1 MSRIAIVRIS
11 CITHSGERR
20 RRVKTEKIY
29 SAGID
34 IGTSTTKMVVSRFLL
49 KNVAGVTHVPRIEI
63 IEKTVLH
70 QSPIIKTPFLNK
82 DMIDMKKIEE
92 FIFQQYQ
99 LAQIAPADISTG
111 AIIITGESATKEN
124 AREVVHTI
132 ADDAGHFLVAT
143 AGPDLEG
150 IIAAKG
156 AGTLQQSKNSA
167 KVIANIDIGGG
178 TANIAVMQFGEV
190 IGTCTLHVGGR
201 LIEFQDGKI
210 QSISP
215 PLLRLMEKWP
225 QPLAVGDAADDAR
238 VSQCVEEMVKTL
250 SMILHGQCQ
259 DEGHPLLLGHLP
271 NWHKPVD
278 AIVFSGG
285 VASCIYEHDCT
296 QRQYDDI
303 GEKLAKMLLQH
314 EQLQS
319 FLWFQPKETARATVT
334 GAGTQ
339 TTEISGATIQV
350 DAEVLP
356 LKNVPVFNCH
366 IDASIDFHTT
376 VKTAVER
383 ADDLFSIQD
392 NRSPFALYFSELPYL
407 SFQDVH
413 ALCEAILQHLA
424 TKCSK
429 AIPIIIVIQSDYA
442 KIIGQTIQAINP
454 TVPILCID
462 QIKVDTGD
470 YIDIGE
476 VLPSGVVP
484 VVVKTLAFH
493 SK

>member
-1 MSRIAIVRIS
+1 MR
-11 CITHSGERR
+11 
-20 RRVKTEKIY
+20 TEKIY

-34 IGTSTTKMVVSRFLL
+34 IGTSTTKMVVSSFLL
-49 KNVAGVTHVPRIEI
+49 KNVAGVTHVPRVEI

-70 QSPIIKTPFLNK
+70 QSPIIKTPFINH
-82 DMIDMKKIEE
+82 DMIDMKQIEQ
-92 FIFQQYQ
+92 FIFQQYH
-99 LAQIAPADISTG
+99 LAQISPADISTG

-124 AREVVHTI
+124 ASEVVHAI
-132 ADDAGHFLVAT
+132 ADSAGHFLVAT

-156 AGTLQQSKNSA
+156 AGTVQQSKNTA

-201 LIEFQDGKI
+201 LIEFYDGKI

-215 PLLRLMEKWP
+215 PLKKLMQKWSN
-225 QPLAVGDAADDAR
+225 PLQIGDFAEDERIAHLI
-238 VSQCVEEMVKTL
+238 QEMVHFLVQVL
-250 SMILHGQCQ
+250 SGQKI
-259 DEGHPLLLGHLP
+259 DGEHPLLLGHLP

-285 VASCIYEHDCT
+285 VASCIYHHDCSL
-296 QRQYDDI
+296 RQYDDI
-303 GEKLAKMLLQH
+303 GEKLATMLLQH
-314 EQLQS
+314 AQLQS
-319 FLWFQPKETARATVT
+319 FLWLQPQETARATVT

-350 DAEVLP
+350 DAHVLP
-356 LKNVPVFNCH
+356 LKNIPVFNCH
-366 IDASIDFHTT
+366 MNLASNGFDHM
-376 VKTAVER
+376 VKTAVDK
-383 ADDLFSIQD
+383 ADALFSIEH
-392 NRSPFALYFSELPYL
+392 NRSPFALYFSDLPYL

-413 ALCEAILQHLA
+413 TLCEAILQHLG
-424 TKCSK
+424 TRGSK
-429 AIPIIIVIQSDYA
+429 GIPIIIVIQSDYA
-442 KIIGQTIQAINP
+442 KVIGQTIQAINP

-462 QIKVDTGD
+462 QIKVETGD

>member
-1 MSRIAIVRIS
+1 L
-11 CITHSGERR
+11 
-20 RRVKTEKIY
+20 KTEKIY

-34 IGTSTTKMVVSRFLL
+34 IGTSTTKMVVSSFLL
-49 KNVAGVTHVPRIEI
+49 KNVAGITHVPRIEI
-63 IEKTVLH
+63 IEKKVLH
-70 QSPIIKTPFLNK
+70 QSPIIKTPFINHEI
-82 DMIDMKKIEE
+82 IDMAKIEQ

-99 LAQIAPADISTG
+99 LAQISPAEISTG

-124 AREVVHTI
+124 ASEVIHAI
-132 ADDAGHFLVAT
+132 SDSAGHFLVAT

-156 AGTLQQSKNSA
+156 AGTVQQSKNTA

-201 LIEFQDGKI
+201 LIEFHNGKI

-215 PLLRLMEKWP
+215 PIRKLMEKWSY
-225 QPLAVGDAADDAR
+225 PLQLGDSASDTR
-238 VSQCVEEMVKTL
+238 VAQLIQELVSTLVKTL
-250 SMILHGQCQ
+250 NGQLT
-259 DEGHPLLLGHLP
+259 DEHHPLLLGHLP
-271 NWHKPVD
+271 NWVKPVD

-285 VASCIYEHDCT
+285 VASCIYENDCT

-303 GEKLAKMLLQH
+303 GESLAKMLVQH

-319 FLWFQPKETARATVT
+319 FLWLQPEETARATVT
-334 GAGTQ
+334 GAGMQ

-350 DAEVLP
+350 DEDVLP

-366 IDASIDFHTT
+366 MNTATKAFDET
-376 VKTAVER
+376 VKMAVER
-383 ADDLFSIQD
+383 ADALFSTQG

-407 SFQDVH
+407 SFHDVH
-413 ALCEAILQHLA
+413 ALGEAILQHLA
-424 TKCSK
+424 TRCSK
-429 AIPIIIVIQSDYA
+429 EIPIIIVIQSDYA
-442 KIIGQTIQAINP
+442 KIIGQTIQAIHS
-454 TVPILCID
+454 TVPIICID
-462 QIKVDTGD
+462 QIKVETGD

>member
-1 MSRIAIVRIS
+1 VAKR
-11 CITHSGERR
+11 EDQL
-20 RRVKTEKIY
+20 KTEKIY

-34 IGTSTTKMVVSRFLL
+34 IGTSTTKMVISSLLL

-70 QSPIIKTPFLNK
+70 QSPIIKTPFLNE
-82 DMIDMKKIEE
+82 DIIDMKEIQH

-99 LAQIAPADISTG
+99 LAQIAPSEISTG

-124 AREVVHTI
+124 ASEVVHAI
-132 ADDAGHFLVAT
+132 ADTAGHFLVAT

-156 AGTLQQSKNSA
+156 AGTVQLSKNTG

-201 LIEFQDGKI
+201 LMEFHNGKVH
-210 QSISP
+210 SISP
-215 PLLRLMEKWP
+215 PLMKLMMNCSN
-225 QPLAVGDAADDAR
+225 PLQVGDLADDTR
-238 VSQCVEEMVKTL
+238 IEQLITEMVSVLAKTL
-250 SMILHGQCQ
+250 SGQGIDAQ
-259 DEGHPLLLGHLP
+259 HPLLLGHVP
-271 NWHKPVD
+271 NWQKPVE

-285 VASCIYEHDCT
+285 VASCIYNDDCT
-296 QRQYDDI
+296 LRQYDDI
-303 GEKLAKMLLQH
+303 GEKLANMLQQH

-319 FLWFQPKETARATVT
+319 FLWLKPQETTRATVT

-339 TTEISGATIQV
+339 TTDISGATIQV

-356 LKNVPVFNCH
+356 LKNIPVFHCP
-366 IDASIDFHTT
+366 IDLAARAFDHM
-376 VKTAVER
+376 VKTAVDR
-383 ADDLFSIQD
+383 ADALFSIED
-392 NRSPFALYFSELPYL
+392 KRSPFALYFSALPYL

-413 ALCEAILQHLA
+413 ALCDAILHYLG
-424 TKCSK
+424 TRSSRNM
-429 AIPIIIVIQSDYA
+429 PIIIIIQSDYA

-454 TVPILCID
+454 SVPILCID
-462 QIKVDTGD
+462 QIKVETGD

>member
-1 MSRIAIVRIS
+1 M
-11 CITHSGERR
+11 
-20 RRVKTEKIY
+20 KTEKIY

-34 IGTSTTKMVVSRFLL
+34 IGTSTTKMVVSSFLL
-49 KNVAGVTHVPRIEI
+49 KNVAGITHVPRIEI
-63 IEKTVLH
+63 IEKKVLH
-70 QSPIIKTPFLNK
+70 QSPIIKTPFINHEI
-82 DMIDMKKIEE
+82 IDMAKIEQ

-99 LAQIAPADISTG
+99 LAQISPAEISTG

-124 AREVVHTI
+124 ASEVIHAI
-132 ADDAGHFLVAT
+132 SDSAGHFLVAT

-156 AGTLQQSKNSA
+156 AGTVQQSKNTA

-190 IGTCTLHVGGR
+190 IGTCTLHIGGR
-201 LIEFQDGKI
+201 LIEFHNGKI

-215 PLLRLMEKWP
+215 PIKKLMGKWSH
-225 QPLAVGDAADDAR
+225 PLQLGDSANDAR
-238 VSQCVEEMVKTL
+238 VAQLIQELVSTLVKTL
-250 SMILHGQCQ
+250 NGQLT
-259 DEGHPLLLGHLP
+259 DEHHPLLLGHLP
-271 NWHKPVD
+271 NWVKPVD

-285 VASCIYEHDCT
+285 VASCIYENDCT

-303 GEKLAKMLLQH
+303 GESLANMLVQH

-319 FLWFQPKETARATVT
+319 FLWLQPEETARATVT
-334 GAGTQ
+334 GAGMQ

-350 DAEVLP
+350 DEDVLP

-366 IDASIDFHTT
+366 MNTATKVFDET
-376 VKTAVER
+376 VKMAVER
-383 ADDLFSIQD
+383 ADALFSTQD

-407 SFQDVH
+407 SFHDVH
-413 ALCEAILQHLA
+413 ALGEAILQHLA
-424 TKCSK
+424 TRCSK
-429 AIPIIIVIQSDYA
+429 EIPIIIVIQSDYA
-442 KIIGQTIQAINP
+442 KIIGQTIQAINS
-454 TVPILCID
+454 TVPIICID
-462 QIKVDTGD
+462 QIKVETGD

>member
-1 MSRIAIVRIS
+1 M
-11 CITHSGERR
+11 
-20 RRVKTEKIY
+20 KTEKIF

-34 IGTSTTKMVVSRFLL
+34 IGTSTTKMVVSSFLL

-70 QSPIIKTPFLNK
+70 QSPIIKTPFINR
-82 DMIDMKKIEE
+82 DIIDMKKIEE

-99 LAQIAPADISTG
+99 LAQIVPTDISTG

-124 AREVVHTI
+124 ASEVVHTI
-132 ADDAGHFLVAT
+132 ADGAGHFLVAT
-143 AGPDLEG
+143 AGPDLEA

-201 LIEFQDGKI
+201 LIEFKDGRV

-215 PLLRLMEKWP
+215 PLMRLMEQWAN
-225 QPLAVGDAADDAR
+225 PLAVGDAADDAR
-238 VSQCVEEMVKTL
+238 VSQCIDEMVGTL
-250 SMILHGQCQ
+250 AMILSGQCT
-259 DEGHPLLLGHLP
+259 DGEHPLLLGHLP

-285 VASCIYEHDCT
+285 VASCIYENECT

-303 GEKLAKMLLQH
+303 GEKLAKMLIQH

-319 FLWFQPKETARATVT
+319 FLWLRPEETARATVT

-366 IDASIDFHTT
+366 MESAKDFNTT

-413 ALCEAILQHLA
+413 ALCQAILQHLA
-424 TKCSK
+424 TRCSK
-429 AIPIIIVIQSDYA
+429 DIPIIIVIQSDYA
-442 KIIGQTIQAINP
+442 KIIGQTIQAIHA
-454 TVPILCID
+454 TVPIICID
-462 QIKVDTGD
+462 QIKVETGD

-476 VLPSGVVP
+476 ALPSGVVP

>member
-1 MSRIAIVRIS
+1 MAR
-11 CITHSGERR
+11 GESKL
-20 RRVKTEKIY
+20 KTEKIY

-34 IGTSTTKMVVSRFLL
+34 IGTSTTKMVVSSFLL
-49 KNVAGVTHVPRIEI
+49 KNVAGLTHVPRIEI

-70 QSPIIKTPFLNK
+70 QSPIIKTPFINK
-82 DMIDMKKIEE
+82 EIIDMEKIEQ

-99 LAQIAPADISTG
+99 LAQIAPANISTG

-124 AREVVHTI
+124 ASEVVHAI
-132 ADDAGHFLVAT
+132 ADTAGHFLVAT

-156 AGTLQQSKNSA
+156 AGTLQQSKNTA

-190 IGTCTLHVGGR
+190 MGTCTLHVGGR
-201 LIEFQDGKI
+201 LIEFQNGLV

-215 PLLRLMEKWP
+215 PIMKLMERWP
-225 QPLAVGDAADDAR
+225 KPLKVGDSAEDVRVTQLIQEMADIVA
-238 VSQCVEEMVKTL
+238 MTL
-250 SMILHGQCQ
+250 SGQLT
-259 DEGHPLLLGHLP
+259 DERHPLLLGHLP
-271 NWHKPVD
+271 TWDNPID
-278 AIVFSGG
+278 ALVFSGG
-285 VASCIYEHDCT
+285 VAACIYENECT
-296 QRQYDDI
+296 NRQYDDI
-303 GEKLAKMLLQH
+303 GERLAKKLLEH

-319 FLWFQPKETARATVT
+319 FLWLKPEETARATVT

-366 IDASIDFHTT
+366 IDTHSKEFDDA
-376 VKTAVER
+376 VKKAIER
-383 ADDLFSIQD
+383 ADALFSTKE
-392 NRSPFALYFSELPYL
+392 NRSPFALYFSQLPYL
-407 SFQDVH
+407 SFQDVRV
-413 ALCEAILQHLA
+413 LCEVILKHLA
-424 TKCSK
+424 TRSSK
-429 AIPIIIVIQSDYA
+429 EIPIIIVIQSDYA
-442 KIIGQTIQAINP
+442 KVIGQTIQAINQ
-454 TVPILCID
+454 TVPIICID
-462 QIKVDTGD
+462 QIKVETGD
-470 YIDIGE
+470 YIDIGQ

-484 VVVKTLAFH
+484 IVVKTLAFH

>member
-1 MSRIAIVRIS
+1 M
-11 CITHSGERR
+11 
-20 RRVKTEKIY
+20 KTEKIF

-34 IGTSTTKMVVSRFLL
+34 IGTSTTKMVVSSFLL

-70 QSPIIKTPFLNK
+70 QSPIIRTPFINK
-82 DMIDMKKIEE
+82 DIIDMKKIEE
-92 FIFQQYQ
+92 FISQQYQ
-99 LAQIAPADISTG
+99 LAQIAPSDIATG

-124 AREVVHTI
+124 ASEVVHTI
-132 ADDAGHFLVAT
+132 ADGAGHFLVAT

-156 AGTLQQSKNSA
+156 AGTLQQSKNSS

-201 LIEFQDGKI
+201 LIEFKDGKI

-215 PLLRLMEKWP
+215 PLMRLMERWTN
-225 QPLAVGDAADDAR
+225 PLAVGDAAEDIR
-238 VSQCVEEMVKTL
+238 VTHCLEEMVQTL
-250 SMILHGQCQ
+250 AMILHGQCR
-259 DEGHPLLLGHLP
+259 DEKYPLLLGHLP

-278 AIVFSGG
+278 AIVFTGG
-285 VASCIYEHDCT
+285 VASCIYENECT

-303 GEKLAKMLLQH
+303 GEKLAKMLLQN

-319 FLWFQPKETARATVT
+319 FLWLRPEETARATVT

-350 DAEVLP
+350 DAQVLP

-366 IDASIDFHTT
+366 IDPSTDFNST

-383 ADDLFSIQD
+383 ANDLFSIQD

-413 ALCEAILQHLA
+413 ALCQAILLHLA
-424 TKCSK
+424 TRCSK
-429 AIPIIIVIQSDYA
+429 DIPIIIVIQSDYA
-442 KIIGQTIQAINP
+442 KIIGQTIQAINA
-454 TVPILCID
+454 TVSIICID
-462 QIKVDTGD
+462 QIKVETGD

>member
-1 MSRIAIVRIS
+1 M
-11 CITHSGERR
+11 
-20 RRVKTEKIY
+20 KTEKIF

-34 IGTSTTKMVVSRFLL
+34 IGTSTTKMVVSSFLL
-49 KNVAGVTHVPRIEI
+49 KNVAGITHVPRIEI

-70 QSPIIKTPFLNK
+70 QSPIIKTPFINK
-82 DMIDMKKIEE
+82 DIIDMKKIEE
-92 FIFQQYQ
+92 FISQQYQ
-99 LAQIAPADISTG
+99 LAQIAPSDIATG

-124 AREVVHTI
+124 ASEVVHTI
-132 ADDAGHFLVAT
+132 ADGAGHFLVAT

-156 AGTLQQSKNSA
+156 AGTLQQSKNSS

-201 LIEFQDGKI
+201 LIEFKDGKI

-215 PLLRLMEKWP
+215 PLMRLMERWAN
-225 QPLAVGDAADDAR
+225 PLAVGDAAEDNR
-238 VSQCVEEMVKTL
+238 VTHCIEEMVQTL
-250 SMILHGQCQ
+250 AMILHGQCT
-259 DEGHPLLLGHLP
+259 DEKHPLLLGHLP

-278 AIVFSGG
+278 AIVFTGG
-285 VASCIYEHDCT
+285 VASCIYENECT

-303 GEKLAKMLLQH
+303 GERLAKMLLQQ

-319 FLWFQPKETARATVT
+319 FLWLRPEETARATVT

-350 DAEVLP
+350 DAHVLP

-366 IDASIDFHTT
+366 IDTSTDFNTT

-413 ALCEAILQHLA
+413 ALCQAILQHLA
-424 TKCSK
+424 TRCSK
-429 AIPIIIVIQSDYA
+429 DIPIIIVIQSDYA
-442 KIIGQTIQAINP
+442 KIIGQTIQAINA
-454 TVPILCID
+454 TVPIICID
-462 QIKVDTGD
+462 QIKVETGD

>member
-1 MSRIAIVRIS
+1 M
-11 CITHSGERR
+11 
-20 RRVKTEKIY
+20 KTEKIY

-34 IGTSTTKMVVSRFLL
+34 IGTSTTKMVVSSFLL

-70 QSPIIKTPFLNK
+70 QSPIIKTPFVTK
-82 DMIDMKKIEE
+82 DIIDMEQIEK

-99 LAQIAPADISTG
+99 LAQISPADISTG

-132 ADDAGHFLVAT
+132 ADAAGQFLVAT

-156 AGTLQQSKNSA
+156 AGTVQQSKNTA

-201 LIEFQDGKI
+201 LIEFQHGKVY
-210 QSISP
+210 SISP
-215 PLLRLMEKWP
+215 PIKQLMKHWSN
-225 QPLAVGDAADDAR
+225 PLQVGDFAEDAR
-238 VSQCVEEMVKTL
+238 VAQLIQEMADFLADTL
-250 SMILHGQCQ
+250 SGQLQ
-259 DEGHPLLLGHLP
+259 DAQHPLLLGHLP

-285 VASCIYEHDCT
+285 VASCIYAHDCS

-303 GEKLAKMLLQH
+303 GEKLANMLLHH

-319 FLWFQPKETARATVT
+319 FLWLQPQETARATVT

-350 DAEVLP
+350 DADVLP
-356 LKNVPVFNCH
+356 LKNIPVFNCSGVATKAFDQ
-366 IDASIDFHTT
+366 I
-376 VKTAVER
+376 VKTAVDR
-383 ADDLFSIQD
+383 ADALFSLDD

-407 SFQDVH
+407 SFDDVH
-413 ALCEAILQHLA
+413 ALCEAILRYLGTRSA
-424 TKCSK
+424 KD
-429 AIPIIIVIQSDYA
+429 IPIIIVIQSDYA
-442 KIIGQTIQAINP
+442 KVIGQTLQAINP

-462 QIKVDTGD
+462 QIKVETGD

-484 VVVKTLAFH
+484 IVVKTLAFH

>member
-1 MSRIAIVRIS
+1 MR
-11 CITHSGERR
+11 
-20 RRVKTEKIY
+20 TEKIY

-34 IGTSTTKMVVSRFLL
+34 IGTSTTKMVVSSFLL

-70 QSPIIKTPFLNK
+70 QSPIIKTPFLNH
-82 DMIDMKKIEE
+82 DIIDMEQIEQ
-92 FIFQQYQ
+92 FIFQQYE
-99 LAQIAPADISTG
+99 LAQISPADISTG

-124 AREVVHTI
+124 ASEVVHAI
-132 ADDAGHFLVAT
+132 ADSAGHFLVAT

-156 AGTLQQSKNSA
+156 AGTVQLSKNTG

-178 TANIAVMQFGEV
+178 TANIAVMQYGEV

-201 LIEFQDGKI
+201 LIEFHNGKI
-210 QSISP
+210 LSISP
-215 PLLRLMEKWP
+215 PIQKLMEKWP
-225 QPLAVGDAADDAR
+225 TPLQLGDSADDAR
-238 VSQCVEEMVKTL
+238 VAQLIQEMVHFLAEIL
-250 SMILHGQCQ
+250 SGQEI
-259 DEGHPLLLGHLP
+259 DSEYPLLLGHMP

-285 VASCIYEHDCT
+285 VASCIYNHDCT
-296 QRQYDDI
+296 HRQYDDI
-303 GEKLAKMLLQH
+303 GDKLANMLLQH
-314 EQLQS
+314 EQLQT
-319 FLWFQPKETARATVT
+319 FLWLQPQETARATVT

-350 DAEVLP
+350 DADVLP

-366 IDASIDFHTT
+366 MSLASKAFDHM
-376 VKTAVER
+376 VKTAVDR
-383 ADDLFSIQD
+383 ADALFSIED
-392 NRSPFALYFSELPYL
+392 KHSPFALYFSELPYL

-413 ALCEAILQHLA
+413 TLCEAILQHLG
-424 TKCSK
+424 TRSSK
-429 AIPIIIVIQSDYA
+429 DIPIIIVIQSDYA
-442 KIIGQTIQAINP
+442 KVIGQTLQAINP
-454 TVPILCID
+454 SVPILCID
-462 QIKVDTGD
+462 QIKVETGD

>member
-1 MSRIAIVRIS
+1 M
-11 CITHSGERR
+11 
-20 RRVKTEKIY
+20 KTEKIY

-34 IGTSTTKMVVSRFLL
+34 IGTSTTKMVVSSFLL

-70 QSPIIKTPFLNK
+70 QSPIIKTPFVTK
-82 DMIDMKKIEE
+82 DIIDMEQIEK

-99 LAQIAPADISTG
+99 LAQISPADISTG

-124 AREVVHTI
+124 AREVVHTL
-132 ADDAGHFLVAT
+132 ADAAGQFLVAT
-143 AGPDLEG
+143 AGLDLEG

-156 AGTLQQSKNSA
+156 AGTVQQSKNTA

-190 IGTCTLHVGGR
+190 SRTCTLHVGGR
-201 LIEFQDGKI
+201 LIEFQHGKVY
-210 QSISP
+210 SISP
-215 PLLRLMEKWP
+215 PIKQLMKHWSN
-225 QPLAVGDAADDAR
+225 PLQVGDSAEDVRVAQLIQEMADFLAN
-238 VSQCVEEMVKTL
+238 TL
-250 SMILHGQCQ
+250 SGQLQ
-259 DEGHPLLLGHLP
+259 DAQHPLLLGHLP

-285 VASCIYEHDCT
+285 VASCIYDHDCS

-303 GEKLAKMLLQH
+303 GEKLANMLLQH
-314 EQLQS
+314 EQLQA
-319 FLWFQPKETARATVT
+319 FLWLQPQETARATVT

-350 DAEVLP
+350 DADVLP
-356 LKNVPVFNCH
+356 LKNIPVFNCSGVATKAFDQ
-366 IDASIDFHTT
+366 I
-376 VKTAVER
+376 VKTAVDR
-383 ADDLFSIQD
+383 ADALFSLD
-392 NRSPFALYFSELPYL
+392 DHRAPFALYFSELPYL
-407 SFQDVH
+407 SFEDVH
-413 ALCEAILQHLA
+413 ALCEAILRYLG
-424 TKCSK
+424 TRSSK
-429 AIPIIIVIQSDYA
+429 DIPIIIVIQSDYA
-442 KIIGQTIQAINP
+442 KVIGQTLQAINP

-462 QIKVDTGD
+462 QIKVETGD

-484 VVVKTLAFH
+484 IVVKTLAFH

>member
-1 MSRIAIVRIS
+1 
-11 CITHSGERR
+11 
-20 RRVKTEKIY
+20 VKTETIY

-70 QSPIIKTPFLNK
+70 QSPIIKTPFINK
-82 DMIDMKKIEE
+82 DIIDMKKIEE

-99 LAQIAPADISTG
+99 LAQIAPTDISTG

-132 ADDAGHFLVAT
+132 ADGAGHFLVAT

-156 AGTLQQSKNSA
+156 SGTLQQSKNSS

-201 LIEFQDGKI
+201 LIEFNNGRI

-215 PLLRLMEKWP
+215 PLMELMEKWSN
-225 QPLAVGDAADDAR
+225 PLSVGDGAEDAR
-238 VSQCVEEMVKTL
+238 VTQCIEEMVGTL
-250 SMILHGQCQ
+250 ALILKGQCT
-259 DEGHPLLLGHLP
+259 DDKHPLLLGHLP

-285 VASCIYEHDCT
+285 VASCIYENECT

-303 GEKLAKMLLQH
+303 GERLAKMLVQH

-319 FLWFQPKETARATVT
+319 FLWLQPKETARATVT

-339 TTEISGATIQV
+339 TTEISGATIQA

-366 IDASIDFHTT
+366 LDETAIDYNST

-383 ADDLFSIQD
+383 ADDLFAIQD
-392 NRSPFALYFSELPYL
+392 NRAPFALYFSELPYL

-424 TKCSK
+424 TRCSK
-429 AIPIIIVIQSDYA
+429 DIPIIIVIQSDYA

-454 TVPILCID
+454 TVPIICID
-462 QIKVDTGD
+462 QIKVETGD

>member
-1 MSRIAIVRIS
+1 M
-11 CITHSGERR
+11 
-20 RRVKTEKIY
+20 KTEKIF

-34 IGTSTTKMVVSRFLL
+34 IGTSTTKMVVSSFLL

-70 QSPIIKTPFLNK
+70 QSPIIRTPFINK
-82 DMIDMKKIEE
+82 DIIDMKKIEE
-92 FIFQQYQ
+92 FISQQYQ
-99 LAQIAPADISTG
+99 LAQIAPSDIATG

-124 AREVVHTI
+124 ASEVVHTI
-132 ADDAGHFLVAT
+132 ADGAGHFLVAT

-156 AGTLQQSKNSA
+156 AGTLQQSKNSS

-201 LIEFQDGKI
+201 LIEFKDGKI

-215 PLLRLMEKWP
+215 PLMRLMERWAN
-225 QPLAVGDAADDAR
+225 PLAVGDAAEDIR
-238 VSQCVEEMVKTL
+238 VTHCLEEMVQTL
-250 SMILHGQCQ
+250 AMILHGQCR
-259 DEGHPLLLGHLP
+259 DEKHPLLLGHLP

-278 AIVFSGG
+278 AIVFTGG
-285 VASCIYEHDCT
+285 VASCIYENECT

-303 GEKLAKMLLQH
+303 GEKLAKMLHQH

-319 FLWFQPKETARATVT
+319 FLWLRPEETARATVT

-350 DAEVLP
+350 DAQVLP

-366 IDASIDFHTT
+366 IDPSTDFNST

-383 ADDLFSIQD
+383 ANALFSIQD

-413 ALCEAILQHLA
+413 ALCQAILLHLA
-424 TKCSK
+424 TRCSK
-429 AIPIIIVIQSDYA
+429 DIPIIIVIQSDYA
-442 KIIGQTIQAINP
+442 KIIGQTIQAINA
-454 TVPILCID
+454 TVPIICID
-462 QIKVDTGD
+462 QIKVETGD

>member
-1 MSRIAIVRIS
+1 M
-11 CITHSGERR
+11 
-20 RRVKTEKIY
+20 KTEKIF

-34 IGTSTTKMVVSRFLL
+34 IGTSTTKMVVSSFLL
-49 KNVAGVTHVPRIEI
+49 KNVAGITHVPRIEI

-70 QSPIIKTPFLNK
+70 QSPIIKTPFINK
-82 DMIDMKKIEE
+82 DIIDMKKIEE
-92 FIFQQYQ
+92 FISQQYQ
-99 LAQIAPADISTG
+99 LAQIAPSDIATG

-124 AREVVHTI
+124 ASEVVHTI
-132 ADDAGHFLVAT
+132 ADGAGHFLVAT

-156 AGTLQQSKNSA
+156 AGTLQQSKNSS

-201 LIEFQDGKI
+201 LIEFKDGKI

-215 PLLRLMEKWP
+215 PLMRLMERWAN
-225 QPLAVGDAADDAR
+225 PLAVGDAAEDNR
-238 VSQCVEEMVKTL
+238 VTHCIEEMVQIL
-250 SMILHGQCQ
+250 AMILHGQCT
-259 DEGHPLLLGHLP
+259 DEKHPLLLGHLP

-278 AIVFSGG
+278 AIVFTGG
-285 VASCIYEHDCT
+285 VASCIYENECT

-303 GEKLAKMLLQH
+303 GERLAKMLLQQ

-319 FLWFQPKETARATVT
+319 FLWLRPEETARATVT

-350 DAEVLP
+350 DAHVLP

-366 IDASIDFHTT
+366 IDTSTDFNTT

-413 ALCEAILQHLA
+413 ALCQAILQHLA
-424 TKCSK
+424 TRCSK
-429 AIPIIIVIQSDYA
+429 DIPIIIVIQSDYA
-442 KIIGQTIQAINP
+442 KIIGQTIQAINA
-454 TVPILCID
+454 TVPIICID
-462 QIKVDTGD
+462 QIKVETGD

>member
-1 MSRIAIVRIS
+1 
-11 CITHSGERR
+11 
-20 RRVKTEKIY
+20 VKTEKIF

-34 IGTSTTKMVVSRFLL
+34 IGTSTTKMVVSSFLL
-49 KNVAGVTHVPRIEI
+49 KNVAGITHVPRIEI

-70 QSPIIKTPFLNK
+70 QSPIIRTPFINK
-82 DMIDMKKIEE
+82 DIIDMKKIEE
-92 FIFQQYQ
+92 FISQQYQ
-99 LAQIAPADISTG
+99 LAQIAPSDIATG

-124 AREVVHTI
+124 ASEVVHTI
-132 ADDAGHFLVAT
+132 ADGAGHFLVAT

-156 AGTLQQSKNSA
+156 AGILQQSKNSS

-201 LIEFQDGKI
+201 LIEFKDGKI

-215 PLLRLMEKWP
+215 PLMRLMERWAN
-225 QPLAVGDAADDAR
+225 PLAVGDAAEDYR
-238 VSQCVEEMVKTL
+238 VTHCIEEMVQTL
-250 SMILHGQCQ
+250 AMILHGQCT
-259 DEGHPLLLGHLP
+259 DEKHPLLLGHLP

-278 AIVFSGG
+278 AIVFTGG
-285 VASCIYEHDCT
+285 VASCIYENECT

-303 GEKLAKMLLQH
+303 GERLAKMLLQQ

-319 FLWFQPKETARATVT
+319 FLWLRPEETARATVT

-350 DAEVLP
+350 DAHVLP

-366 IDASIDFHTT
+366 IDTSTDFNTT

-413 ALCEAILQHLA
+413 ALCQAILQHLA
-424 TKCSK
+424 TRCSK
-429 AIPIIIVIQSDYA
+429 DIPIIIVIQSDYA
-442 KIIGQTIQAINP
+442 KIIGQTIQAINA
-454 TVPILCID
+454 TVPIICID
-462 QIKVDTGD
+462 QIKVETGD

>member
-1 MSRIAIVRIS
+1 M
-11 CITHSGERR
+11 
-20 RRVKTEKIY
+20 KTEKIY

-34 IGTSTTKMVVSRFLL
+34 IGTSTTKMVVSSFLL

-70 QSPIIKTPFLNK
+70 QSPIIKTPFLTK
-82 DMIDMKKIEE
+82 DIIDMEQIEK

-99 LAQIAPADISTG
+99 LAQISPADISTG

-132 ADDAGHFLVAT
+132 ADAAGQFLVAT

-156 AGTLQQSKNSA
+156 AGTVQQSKNTA

-201 LIEFQDGKI
+201 LIEFQHGKVY
-210 QSISP
+210 SISP
-215 PLLRLMEKWP
+215 PIKQLMKHWSN
-225 QPLAVGDAADDAR
+225 PLQVGDLAEDAR
-238 VSQCVEEMVKTL
+238 VVQLIEEMADFLANTL
-250 SMILHGQCQ
+250 SGQLQ
-259 DEGHPLLLGHLP
+259 DAQHPLLLGHLP

-285 VASCIYEHDCT
+285 VASCIYDHDCS

-303 GEKLAKMLLQH
+303 GEKLANMLLQH

-319 FLWFQPKETARATVT
+319 FLWLQPQETARATVT

-339 TTEISGATIQV
+339 TTEISGATIPV
-350 DAEVLP
+350 DADVLP
-356 LKNVPVFNCH
+356 LKNIPVYNCSGVATKAFDQ
-366 IDASIDFHTT
+366 I
-376 VKTAVER
+376 VKTAVDR
-383 ADDLFSIQD
+383 ADALFSLD
-392 NRSPFALYFSELPYL
+392 DHRSPFALYFSELPYL
-407 SFQDVH
+407 SFDDVH
-413 ALCEAILQHLA
+413 ALCEAILRYLG
-424 TKCSK
+424 TRSSK
-429 AIPIIIVIQSDYA
+429 DIPIIIVIQSDYA
-442 KIIGQTIQAINP
+442 KVIGQTLQAINP
-454 TVPILCID
+454 AVPILCID
-462 QIKVDTGD
+462 QIKVETGD

-484 VVVKTLAFH
+484 IVVKTLAFH

>member
-1 MSRIAIVRIS
+1 M
-11 CITHSGERR
+11 
-20 RRVKTEKIY
+20 KTEKIY

-34 IGTSTTKMVVSRFLL
+34 IGTSTTKMVVSSFLL
-49 KNVAGVTHVPRIEI
+49 KNVAGITHVPRIEI
-63 IEKTVLH
+63 IEKKVLH
-70 QSPIIKTPFLNK
+70 QSPIIKTPFINHEI
-82 DMIDMKKIEE
+82 IDMAKIEQ

-99 LAQIAPADISTG
+99 LAQISPAEISTG

-124 AREVVHTI
+124 ASEVIHAI
-132 ADDAGHFLVAT
+132 SDSAGHFLVAT

-156 AGTLQQSKNSA
+156 AGTVQQSKNTA

-201 LIEFQDGKI
+201 LIEFHNGKI

-215 PLLRLMEKWP
+215 PIKKLMEKWSH
-225 QPLAVGDAADDAR
+225 PLQRGDSASDAR
-238 VSQCVEEMVKTL
+238 VAQLIQELVSTLVKTL
-250 SMILHGQCQ
+250 NGQLT
-259 DEGHPLLLGHLP
+259 DEHHPLLLGHLP
-271 NWHKPVD
+271 NWVKPVD

-285 VASCIYEHDCT
+285 VASCIYENDCT

-303 GEKLAKMLLQH
+303 GESLAKMLVQH

-319 FLWFQPKETARATVT
+319 FLWLQPEETARATVT
-334 GAGTQ
+334 GAGMQ

-350 DAEVLP
+350 DEDVLP

-366 IDASIDFHTT
+366 MNTATKVFDET
-376 VKTAVER
+376 VKMAVER
-383 ADDLFSIQD
+383 ADALFSTQD

-407 SFQDVH
+407 SFHDVH
-413 ALCEAILQHLA
+413 ALGEAILQHLA
-424 TKCSK
+424 TRCSK
-429 AIPIIIVIQSDYA
+429 EIPIIIVIQSDYA
-442 KIIGQTIQAINP
+442 KIIGQTIQAINS
-454 TVPILCID
+454 TVPIICID
-462 QIKVDTGD
+462 QIKVETGD

>member
-1 MSRIAIVRIS
+1 M
-11 CITHSGERR
+11 
-20 RRVKTEKIY
+20 KTEKIY

-34 IGTSTTKMVVSRFLL
+34 IGTSTTKMVVSSFLL

-70 QSPIIKTPFLNK
+70 QSPIIKTPFLTK
-82 DMIDMKKIEE
+82 DIIDMEQIEK

-99 LAQIAPADISTG
+99 LAQISPADISTG

-132 ADDAGHFLVAT
+132 ADAAGQFLVAT

-156 AGTLQQSKNSA
+156 AGTVQQSKNTA

-201 LIEFQDGKI
+201 LIEFQHGKVY
-210 QSISP
+210 SISP
-215 PLLRLMEKWP
+215 PIKQLMKHWSN
-225 QPLAVGDAADDAR
+225 PLQVGDLAEDAR
-238 VSQCVEEMVKTL
+238 VVQLIEEMADFLANML
-250 SMILHGQCQ
+250 SGQLQ
-259 DEGHPLLLGHLP
+259 DAQHPLLLGHLP

-285 VASCIYEHDCT
+285 VASCIYDHDCS

-303 GEKLAKMLLQH
+303 GEKLANMLLQH

-319 FLWFQPKETARATVT
+319 FLWLQPQETARATVT

-350 DAEVLP
+350 DADVLP
-356 LKNVPVFNCH
+356 LKNIPVFNCANVATKAFDQ
-366 IDASIDFHTT
+366 I
-376 VKTAVER
+376 VKTAVDR
-383 ADDLFSIQD
+383 ADALFSLD
-392 NRSPFALYFSELPYL
+392 DHRSPFALYFSELPYL
-407 SFQDVH
+407 SFDDVH
-413 ALCEAILQHLA
+413 ALCEAILRYLGTRSA
-424 TKCSK
+424 KD
-429 AIPIIIVIQSDYA
+429 IPIIIVIQSDYA
-442 KIIGQTIQAINP
+442 KVIGQTLQAINP
-454 TVPILCID
+454 AVPILCID
-462 QIKVDTGD
+462 QIKVETGD

-484 VVVKTLAFH
+484 IVVKTLAFH

>member
-1 MSRIAIVRIS
+1 L
-11 CITHSGERR
+11 
-20 RRVKTEKIY
+20 KTEKIY

-34 IGTSTTKMVVSRFLL
+34 IGTSTTKMVVSSFLL

-70 QSPIIKTPFLNK
+70 QSPIIKTPFLN
-82 DMIDMKKIEE
+82 DDIIDMEQIEQ

-99 LAQIAPADISTG
+99 LAQISPTDISTG
-111 AIIITGESATKEN
+111 AIIITGDSATKEN
-124 AREVVHTI
+124 ASEVVHTI
-132 ADDAGHFLVAT
+132 ADSAGHFLVAT

-156 AGTLQQSKNSA
+156 AGTVQLSKNTG

-178 TANIAVMQFGEV
+178 TANIAVMQYGEV

-201 LIEFQDGKI
+201 LIEFHHGKI
-210 QSISP
+210 LSISP
-215 PLLRLMEKWP
+215 PIKKLMEKWP
-225 QPLAVGDAADDAR
+225 NPLQVGDFAEDVR
-238 VSQCVEEMVKTL
+238 VGQLIHDMVNFLAKTL
-250 SMILHGQCQ
+250 SEQVL
-259 DEGHPLLLGHLP
+259 DADHPLLLGHLP
-271 NWHKPVD
+271 NWQKRID

-285 VASCIYEHDCT
+285 VASCIYNHDCT

-303 GEKLAKMLLQH
+303 GEKLANMLLQH
-314 EQLQS
+314 EQLQA
-319 FLWFQPKETARATVT
+319 FLWLQPQETARATVT

-350 DAEVLP
+350 DADVLP

-366 IDASIDFHTT
+366 MNSASKAFDHT

-383 ADDLFSIQD
+383 ADALFSLED
-392 NRSPFALYFSELPYL
+392 NHSPFALYFSELPYL

-413 ALCEAILQHLA
+413 TLCAAILQHLG
-424 TKCSK
+424 TRSSK
-429 AIPIIIVIQSDYA
+429 DLPIIIVIQSDYA
-442 KIIGQTIQAINP
+442 KVIGQTIQAINS

-462 QIKVDTGD
+462 QIKVETGD

-476 VLPSGVVP
+476 MLPSGVVP
-484 VVVKTLAFH
+484 VVIKTLAFH

>member
-1 MSRIAIVRIS
+1 M
-11 CITHSGERR
+11 
-20 RRVKTEKIY
+20 KTEKIF

-34 IGTSTTKMVVSRFLL
+34 IGTSTTKMVVSSFLL

-70 QSPIIKTPFLNK
+70 QSPIIRTPFINK
-82 DMIDMKKIEE
+82 DIIDMKKIEE
-92 FIFQQYQ
+92 FISQQYQ
-99 LAQIAPADISTG
+99 LAQIAPSDIATG

-124 AREVVHTI
+124 ASEVVHTI
-132 ADDAGHFLVAT
+132 ADGAGHFLVAT

-156 AGTLQQSKNSA
+156 AGTLQQSKNSS

-201 LIEFQDGKI
+201 LIEFKDGKI

-215 PLLRLMEKWP
+215 PLMRLMERWTN
-225 QPLAVGDAADDAR
+225 PLAVGDAAEDIR
-238 VSQCVEEMVKTL
+238 VTHCIEEMVQTL
-250 SMILHGQCQ
+250 AMVLHGQCR
-259 DEGHPLLLGHLP
+259 DEKYPLLLGHLP

-278 AIVFSGG
+278 AIVFTGG
-285 VASCIYEHDCT
+285 VASCIYENECT

-303 GEKLAKMLLQH
+303 GEKLAKMLLQN

-319 FLWFQPKETARATVT
+319 FLWLRPEETARATVT

-350 DAEVLP
+350 DAQVLP

-366 IDASIDFHTT
+366 IDPSTDFNST

-383 ADDLFSIQD
+383 ANDLFSIQD

-413 ALCEAILQHLA
+413 ALCQAILLHLA
-424 TKCSK
+424 TRCSK
-429 AIPIIIVIQSDYA
+429 DIPIIIVIQSDYA
-442 KIIGQTIQAINP
+442 KIIGQTIQAINA
-454 TVPILCID
+454 TVSIICID
-462 QIKVDTGD
+462 QIKVETGD